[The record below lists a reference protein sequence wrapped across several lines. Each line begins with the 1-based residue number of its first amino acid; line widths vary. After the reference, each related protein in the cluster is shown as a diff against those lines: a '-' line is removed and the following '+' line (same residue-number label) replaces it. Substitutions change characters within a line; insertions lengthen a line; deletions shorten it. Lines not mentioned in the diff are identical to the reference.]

1 MFGSTDYGL
10 CKREGIK
17 EHFGALFY
25 GYQTYD
31 IYLMI
36 VLAPISVG
44 ELIDKITILELKIEF
59 ITDKVKKANVMI
71 EHGHLC
77 STLELL
83 KLPNI
88 TELRNQ
94 LYSVNKELWHIEN
107 YKRSMEVEQNFGDGF
122 VNAARQVYMKNDIRA
137 NIKKQINEL
146 VGSDIVEEKSY

>member
-1 MFGSTDYGL
+1 
-10 CKREGIK
+10 
-17 EHFGALFY
+17 
-25 GYQTYD
+25 
-31 IYLMI
+31 MI

-71 EHGHLC
+71 EHGHLS

-94 LYSVNKELWHIEN
+94 LYNVNNELWHIEN
-107 YKRSMEVEQNFGDGF
+107 YKRSMEVDQNFGDGF
-122 VNAARQVYMKNDIRA
+122 VDAARQVYVKNDLRA